1 MIKIFIFHMYETEWL
16 SIMQDQ
22 GYMTSMIDI
31 GNVPGVY
38 PHQNNS
44 GPYNNKILKQSNPAA
59 TNLVNPPPT
68 PGM

>member
-1 MIKIFIFHMYETEWL
+1 
-16 SIMQDQ
+16 MQDQ